1 MSREKALKLINE
13 YLAKQEPIKVELNL
27 INKIEKAD
35 DVARASEKGLS
46 KIAQRLE
53 TEARAAKNNYDFV
66 ADLCDKALP
75 MAKELGDN
83 DTVKFLNV
91 RKSDAKANSKEMQSI
106 ISKVESMIL

>member
-1 MSREKALKLINE
+1 
-13 YLAKQEPIKVELNL
+13 
-27 INKIEKAD
+27 
-35 DVARASEKGLS
+35 
-46 KIAQRLE
+46 
-53 TEARAAKNNYDFV
+53 
-66 ADLCDKALP
+66 